1 MKNSKLLIE
10 KHKDVFMKNILNLSK
25 LSKSFSKLALSSTL
39 AAVLA
44 TPMVAMAAKENYRVN
59 LRVGMKGSAP
69 ISVGTV
75 AKSGKKSY
83 ISQFSDDG
91 LSETLIEVQPRKAQQ
106 NNKDG
111 LLLNVQVTRRVRGQV
126 KGVEKAQLFAPDN
139 QETEWGMGNGKR
151 SGNLSLAVMAHKL
164 Q

>member
-1 MKNSKLLIE
+1 
-10 KHKDVFMKNILNLSK
+10 MKNILNLSK
-25 LSKSFSKLALSSTL
+25 LSMSFSKLALTPTL

-44 TPMVAMAAKENYRVN
+44 LPAGASAAKENYRVN
-59 LRVGMKGSAP
+59 LRVGLNGSVP

-91 LSETLIEVQPRKAQQ
+91 HSETLIEVQPRKAHQ
-106 NNKDG
+106 NNQEG

-139 QETEWGMGNGKR
+139 QETEWGTKGAQRGK
-151 SGNLSLAVMAHKL
+151 LSLAVMAHKMN
-164 Q
+164 